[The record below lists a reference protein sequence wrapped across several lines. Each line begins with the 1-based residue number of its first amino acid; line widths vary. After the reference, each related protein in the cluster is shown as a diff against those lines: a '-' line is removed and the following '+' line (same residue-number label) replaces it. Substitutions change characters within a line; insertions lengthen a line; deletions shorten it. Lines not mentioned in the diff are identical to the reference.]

1 MKTSLMPFAIAAAAV
16 AAVVGS
22 SSLSARD
29 DPVELKLTDLEAR
42 MIRIEKIVNNQSLLE
57 LANQL
62 EQLRSETAALRGD
75 IEQLRHD
82 TDSAASRQKELYV
95 DVDKRLQ
102 SLEQAE
108 RGASLAPP
116 PSLPAPSTAPPS
128 SAPSSSPP
136 PRTPAPAAA
145 GAAVASAPKPGV
157 SDKQAYQTAFDL
169 LQARKYDEAGKAFT
183 QFLSAYATSPLA
195 DNAQYWLAQSH
206 YVQRQFNVALPE
218 FQKVIDK
225 YPQSSKLPDALLK
238 VGYCQSE
245 LGNKNAAR
253 TALQQVMKQFPD
265 TTAARLATQQLEK
278 LSQEGG

>member
-1 MKTSLMPFAIAAAAV
+1 MPFAIAVAAA
-16 AAVVGS
+16 ALVGS

-42 MIRIEKIVNNQSLLE
+42 MIRIEKIVNNQSLIE

-62 EQLRSETAALRGD
+62 DQLRSETAALRGD

-82 TDSAASRQKELYV
+82 TDGAASRQKELYV

-108 RGASLAPP
+108 RGAALAPP
-116 PSLPAPSTAPPS
+116 PTLPPPS

-136 PRTPAPAAA
+136 PSRAPASAAA

-169 LQARKYDEAGKAFT
+169 LQARKYDEAAKAFT
-183 QFLSAYATSPLA
+183 QFLSGYASSPLA

-218 FQKVIDK
+218 FQKVVDK

-245 LGNKNAAR
+245 LGNKSAAR
-253 TALQQVMKQFPD
+253 TVLQQVMRQFPD

>member
-1 MKTSLMPFAIAAAAV
+1 MRTSWMPFAIAAAAV

-42 MIRIEKIVNNQSLLE
+42 MIRIEKIVNNQSLIE

-62 EQLRSETAALRGD
+62 DQLRSETAALRGD

-82 TDSAASRQKELYV
+82 TDSSATRQKELYV

-108 RGASLAPP
+108 RGAALAPP
-116 PSLPAPSTAPPS
+116 PLSTPSLPPA
-128 SAPSSSPP
+128 SSSPP
-136 PRTPAPAAA
+136 PRSTAAAA
-145 GAAVASAPKPGV
+145 GGAAAAAPKPGV

-169 LQARKYDEAGKAFT
+169 LQARKYDEAAKAFN
-183 QFLSAYATSPLA
+183 QFLSGYASSPLA

-218 FQKVIDK
+218 FQKVIEK

-245 LGNKNAAR
+245 LGNKSAAR

>member
-1 MKTSLMPFAIAAAAV
+1 MPIAIAAAAV
-16 AAVVGS
+16 AAIVGS

-42 MIRIEKIVNNQSLLE
+42 MIRIEKIVNNQSLIE

-62 EQLRSETAALRGD
+62 DQLRSETAALRGD

-82 TDSAASRQKELYV
+82 TDGAASRQKELYV

-108 RGASLAPP
+108 RGASLAAPP
-116 PSLPAPSTAPPS
+116 TLPAPSSVSPS
-128 SAPSSSPP
+128 STPP
-136 PRTPAPAAA
+136 PRTPAASAP
-145 GAAVASAPKPGV
+145 AAVAAGPKPGV

-169 LQARKYDEAGKAFT
+169 LQARKYDEAAKSFT
-183 QFLSAYATSPLA
+183 QFLSGYASSPLA

-245 LGNKNAAR
+245 LGNKSAAR
-253 TALQQVMKQFPD
+253 TALQQVMKQYPD

>member
-1 MKTSLMPFAIAAAAV
+1 MKTSLMPIAIA

-42 MIRIEKIVNNQSLLE
+42 MIRIEKIVNNQSLIE

-62 EQLRSETAALRGD
+62 DQLRSETAALRGD

-82 TDSAASRQKELYV
+82 TDGAASRQRELYV

-108 RGASLAPP
+108 RSAALAPP
-116 PSLPAPSTAPPS
+116 QPAPAPAAPS
-128 SAPSSSPP
+128 SAP
-136 PRTPAPAAA
+136 PRVPATTAPAAVTA
-145 GAAVASAPKPGV
+145 APKPGV
-157 SDKQAYQTAFDL
+157 SDKQAYQAAFDL
-169 LQARKYDEAGKAFT
+169 LQARKYDEAAKSFT
-183 QFLSAYATSPLA
+183 QFLSGYASSPLA

-218 FQKVIDK
+218 FQKVVDK

-238 VGYCQSE
+238 VGYCQTE

>member
-1 MKTSLMPFAIAAAAV
+1 MPFAIGAAAV

-42 MIRIEKIVNNQSLLE
+42 MIRIEKIVNNQSLIE

-62 EQLRSETAALRGD
+62 DQLRSETAALRGD

-82 TDSAASRQKELYV
+82 TDSSASRQKELYV

-108 RGASLAPP
+108 RGAALAPP
-116 PSLPAPSTAPPS
+116 PLSTPSLPPAS
-128 SAPSSSPP
+128 SAPP
-136 PRTPAPAAA
+136 PRSAAAAA
-145 GAAVASAPKPGV
+145 GGAAAAAPKPGV

-169 LQARKYDEAGKAFT
+169 LQARKYDEAAKAFT
-183 QFLSAYATSPLA
+183 QFLSGYASSPLA

-218 FQKVIDK
+218 FQKVIEK

-245 LGNKNAAR
+245 LGNKSAAR

>member
-1 MKTSLMPFAIAAAAV
+1 MKTSLMPFAIAAAAL

-42 MIRIEKIVNNQSLLE
+42 MIRIEKIVNNQSLIE

-62 EQLRSETAALRGD
+62 DQLRSETAALRGD

-82 TDSAASRQKELYV
+82 TDGAASRQKELYV

-108 RGASLAPP
+108 RGAAFAPSPQTPSSPPASSAPP
-116 PSLPAPSTAPPS
+116 PR
-128 SAPSSSPP
+128 SA
-136 PRTPAPAAA
+136 TAAA
-145 GAAVASAPKPGV
+145 GGAVASAPKPGV

-169 LQARKYDEAGKAFT
+169 LQARKYDEAAKAFT
-183 QFLSAYATSPLA
+183 QFLSGYASSPLA

-245 LGNKNAAR
+245 LGNKSAAR
-253 TALQQVMKQFPD
+253 TALQEVKRQFPD
-265 TTAARLATQQLEK
+265 TTAARLAAQQLEK

>member
-1 MKTSLMPFAIAAAAV
+1 MKTSFMPFAIAAAA

-42 MIRIEKIVNNQSLLE
+42 MIRIEKIVNNQSLIE

-62 EQLRSETAALRGD
+62 DQLRSETAALRGD

-82 TDSAASRQKELYV
+82 TDGAANRQKELYV

-108 RGASLAPP
+108 RGAALAPP
-116 PSLPAPSTAPPS
+116 ATLPAPLSTPS
-128 SAPSSSPP
+128 SLPLPSRAPA
-136 PRTPAPAAA
+136 TAAA
-145 GAAVASAPKPGV
+145 GGAVAAAPKPGV

-169 LQARKYDEAGKAFT
+169 LQARKYDEAAKSFT
-183 QFLSAYATSPLA
+183 QFLSGYASSPLA

-218 FQKVIDK
+218 FQKVVEK

-245 LGNKNAAR
+245 LGNKSAAR

>member
-1 MKTSLMPFAIAAAAV
+1 MKTSLMPFAIAAAGL

-42 MIRIEKIVNNQSLLE
+42 MIRIEKIVNNQSLIE

-62 EQLRSETAALRGD
+62 DQLRSETAALRGD

-82 TDSAASRQKELYV
+82 TDGAASRQKELYV

-108 RGASLAPP
+108 RGAAFAPP
-116 PSLPAPSTAPPS
+116 PQPPS
-128 SAPSSSPP
+128 SPPASSASPP
-136 PRTPAPAAA
+136 RSATAAA
-145 GAAVASAPKPGV
+145 GGAVASAPKPGV

-169 LQARKYDEAGKAFT
+169 LQARKYDEAAKAFT
-183 QFLSAYATSPLA
+183 QFLSGYSSSPLA

-238 VGYCQSE
+238 IGYCQSE
-245 LGNKNAAR
+245 LGNKSAAR
-253 TALQQVMKQFPD
+253 TALQQVMRQFPD

>member
-1 MKTSLMPFAIAAAAV
+1 MKTSFIPFAIAAAAV

-42 MIRIEKIVNNQSLLE
+42 MIRIEKIVNNQSLIE

-62 EQLRSETAALRGD
+62 DQLRSETTALRGD

-82 TDSAASRQKELYV
+82 TDSSASRQKELYV
-95 DVDKRLQ
+95 DIDKRLQ

-108 RGASLAPP
+108 RGAAFAPP
-116 PSLPAPSTAPPS
+116 PSTAPASQSPS
-128 SAPSSSPP
+128 ASPP
-136 PRTPAPAAA
+136 PRAPAAA
-145 GAAVASAPKPGV
+145 AAGGAVASAPKPGV

-169 LQARKYDEAGKAFT
+169 LQARKYDEAAKSFN
-183 QFLSAYATSPLA
+183 QFLSAYSTSPLA

-225 YPQSSKLPDALLK
+225 YPQSSKLPDAWLK

-245 LGNKNAAR
+245 LGNKSAAR

>member
-1 MKTSLMPFAIAAAAV
+1 MKTSLMPFAIIAAAV

-42 MIRIEKIVNNQSLLE
+42 MIRIEKIVNNQSLIE

-62 EQLRSETAALRGD
+62 DQLRSETAMLRGD

-82 TDSAASRQKELYV
+82 TDASASRQRDLYV

-116 PSLPAPSTAPPS
+116 PLPPLPTPS
-128 SAPSSSPP
+128 SPPASSSPP
-136 PRTPAPAAA
+136 PRAAPSTAPAAV
-145 GAAVASAPKPGV
+145 AAAPKPGV

-183 QFLSAYATSPLA
+183 QFLSAYASSPLA

-218 FQKVIDK
+218 FQKVVDK

-245 LGNKNAAR
+245 LGHKDAAR
-253 TALQQVMKQFPD
+253 TAFQQVMRQFPD

>member
-1 MKTSLMPFAIAAAAV
+1 MPFAIAAAAV

-42 MIRIEKIVNNQSLLE
+42 MIKIEKIVNNQSLIE

-62 EQLRSETAALRGD
+62 EQLRSETTALRGD
-75 IEQLRHD
+75 IEELRHD
-82 TDSAASRQKELYV
+82 TDSAANRQKELYV

-102 SLEQAE
+102 ALEQAE

-116 PSLPAPSTAPPS
+116 PLSAPS
-128 SAPSSSPP
+128 SAPAPSAPTSSPP
-136 PRTPAPAAA
+136 PRSPAPAAA
-145 GAAVASAPKPGV
+145 GGAVASAPKPGV
-157 SDKQAYQTAFDL
+157 SDKQAYQNAFDL

-183 QFLSAYATSPLA
+183 QFLSGYASSPLA

-218 FQKVIDK
+218 FQKVVDK

-253 TALQQVMKQFPD
+253 TVLQQVMKQFPD

>member
-1 MKTSLMPFAIAAAAV
+1 MRTSWMPFAIGAAAI

-42 MIRIEKIVNNQSLLE
+42 MIRIEKIVNNQSLIE

-62 EQLRSETAALRGD
+62 DQLRSETAALRGD

-82 TDSAASRQKELYV
+82 TDSSASRQKELYV

-108 RGASLAPP
+108 RGAALAPP
-116 PSLPAPSTAPPS
+116 PLSTPSLPPAS
-128 SAPSSSPP
+128 SAPP
-136 PRTPAPAAA
+136 PRSAPAAA
-145 GAAVASAPKPGV
+145 GAAAAAAPKPGV

-169 LQARKYDEAGKAFT
+169 LQARKYDEAAKAFT
-183 QFLSAYATSPLA
+183 QFLSGYASSPLA

-218 FQKVIDK
+218 FQKVIEK

-245 LGNKNAAR
+245 LGNKSAAR

>member
-1 MKTSLMPFAIAAAAV
+1 MRTSWMPFAIGAAAV

-42 MIRIEKIVNNQSLLE
+42 MIRIEKIVNNQSLIE

-62 EQLRSETAALRGD
+62 DQLRSETAALRGD

-82 TDSAASRQKELYV
+82 TDSSASRQKELYV

-108 RGASLAPP
+108 RGAALAPP
-116 PSLPAPSTAPPS
+116 PLSTPSLPPAS
-128 SAPSSSPP
+128 SAPP
-136 PRTPAPAAA
+136 PRSAAAAA
-145 GAAVASAPKPGV
+145 GGAAAAAPKPGV

-169 LQARKYDEAGKAFT
+169 LQARKYDEAAKAFT
-183 QFLSAYATSPLA
+183 QFLSGYASSPLA

-218 FQKVIDK
+218 FQKVIEK

-245 LGNKNAAR
+245 LGNMSAAR

>member
-1 MKTSLMPFAIAAAAV
+1 MRTSWLPFAIGAAAV

-42 MIRIEKIVNNQSLLE
+42 MIRIEKIVNNQSLIE

-62 EQLRSETAALRGD
+62 DQLRSETAALRGD

-82 TDSAASRQKELYV
+82 TDSSASRQKELYV

-108 RGASLAPP
+108 RGAALAPP
-116 PSLPAPSTAPPS
+116 PLSTPSLPAAA
-128 SAPSSSPP
+128 SAPA
-136 PRTPAPAAA
+136 PRSAAAAA
-145 GAAVASAPKPGV
+145 GGAAAAAPKPGV

-169 LQARKYDEAGKAFT
+169 LQARKYDEAAKAFT
-183 QFLSAYATSPLA
+183 QFLSGYASSPLA

-218 FQKVIDK
+218 FQKVIEK

-245 LGNKNAAR
+245 LGNKSAAR

>member
-1 MKTSLMPFAIAAAAV
+1 MKTSFIPFAIAAAAV

-42 MIRIEKIVNNQSLLE
+42 MIRIEKIVNNQSLIE

-62 EQLRSETAALRGD
+62 DQLRSETAALRGD
-75 IEQLRHD
+75 IEELRHD

-116 PSLPAPSTAPPS
+116 PQSAPSSAPPS
-128 SAPSSSPP
+128 SAPSSAPP
-136 PRTPAPAAA
+136 PRAPAAA
-145 GAAVASAPKPGV
+145 AGGAVAAAPKPGV

-169 LQARKYDEAGKAFT
+169 LQARKYDEAAKAFT
-183 QFLSAYATSPLA
+183 QFLSAYASSPLA

-253 TALQQVMKQFPD
+253 SALQQVMKQFPD

>member
-42 MIRIEKIVNNQSLLE
+42 MIRIEKIVNNQSLIE

-62 EQLRSETAALRGD
+62 DQLRSETAALRGD

-82 TDSAASRQKELYV
+82 TDGAASRNKELYV

-102 SLEQAE
+102 TLEQAE
-108 RGASLAPP
+108 RGAALAPP
-116 PSLPAPSTAPPS
+116 PTQ
-128 SAPSSSPP
+128 
-136 PRTPAPAAA
+136 PAPAAPSSTPPPRA
-145 GAAVASAPKPGV
+145 SATAPAAVAAAPKPGV

-169 LQARKYDEAGKAFT
+169 LQARKYDEAAKSFNA
-183 QFLSAYATSPLA
+183 FLSGYASSPLA

-218 FQKVIDK
+218 FQKVVDK

-238 VGYCQSE
+238 VGYCQTE

>member
-1 MKTSLMPFAIAAAAV
+1 MRTSWLPFAIGAAAV

-42 MIRIEKIVNNQSLLE
+42 MIRIEKIVNNQSLIE

-62 EQLRSETAALRGD
+62 DQLRSETAALRGD

-82 TDSAASRQKELYV
+82 TDSSASRQKELYV

-108 RGASLAPP
+108 RGAALAPP
-116 PSLPAPSTAPPS
+116 PLSTPSLPAAA
-128 SAPSSSPP
+128 SAPA
-136 PRTPAPAAA
+136 PRSAAAAA
-145 GAAVASAPKPGV
+145 GGAAAAAPKPGV

-169 LQARKYDEAGKAFT
+169 LQARKFDEAAKAFT
-183 QFLSAYATSPLA
+183 QFLSGYASSPLA

-218 FQKVIDK
+218 FQKVIEK
-225 YPQSSKLPDALLK
+225 YPQSTKLPDALLK

-245 LGNKNAAR
+245 LGNKSAAR

>member
-1 MKTSLMPFAIAAAAV
+1 MKTSLVRFAIAAAAV
-16 AAVVGS
+16 AAIVGS

-42 MIRIEKIVNNQSLLE
+42 MIRIEKIVNNQSLIE

-62 EQLRSETAALRGD
+62 DQLRSETASLRGD
-75 IEQLRHD
+75 VEQLRHD
-82 TDSAASRQKELYV
+82 TDSAASRQRELYV

-116 PSLPAPSTAPPS
+116 PALTAPS
-128 SAPSSSPP
+128 SAPASSAPP
-136 PRTPAPAAA
+136 PRAPATTAP
-145 GAAVASAPKPGV
+145 AVAAAPKPGV

-169 LQARKYDEAGKAFT
+169 LQARKYDEAAKAFT
-183 QFLSAYATSPLA
+183 QFLSGYASSPLA

-245 LGNKNAAR
+245 LGNKSAAR
-253 TALQQVMKQFPD
+253 TALQQVMKQYPD

>member
-1 MKTSLMPFAIAAAAV
+1 MKTSFMPFAIAAAAV

-42 MIRIEKIVNNQSLLE
+42 MIRIEKIVNNQSLIE

-62 EQLRSETAALRGD
+62 DQLRSETAMLRGD

-102 SLEQAE
+102 SLEQAQ
-108 RGASLAPP
+108 RGAALAPP
-116 PSLPAPSTAPPS
+116 PTLPVPS

-136 PRTPAPAAA
+136 PPRAPATPPPSGALAA
-145 GAAVASAPKPGV
+145 APKPGV

-183 QFLSAYATSPLA
+183 QFLSGYASSPLA

-206 YVQRQFNVALPE
+206 YVQRQFNAALPE
-218 FQKVIDK
+218 FQKVVDK

-253 TALQQVMKQFPD
+253 TALQQVMRQFPD

>member
-1 MKTSLMPFAIAAAAV
+1 MTTSLMRFAIAAAAV
-16 AAVVGS
+16 AAVAGS

-42 MIRIEKIVNNQSLLE
+42 MIRIEKIVNNQSLIE

-62 EQLRSETAALRGD
+62 DQLRSETTALRGD

-82 TDSAASRQKELYV
+82 TDGAASRQKELYV

-108 RGASLAPP
+108 RGAAFAPP
-116 PSLPAPSTAPPS
+116 PQTPSSPPAS
-128 SAPSSSPP
+128 SAPP
-136 PRTPAPAAA
+136 PRSAPAT
-145 GAAVASAPKPGV
+145 AAVGGAVAAAPKPGV

-169 LQARKYDEAGKAFT
+169 LQARKYDEAAKAFT
-183 QFLSAYATSPLA
+183 QFLSGYASSPLA
-195 DNAQYWLAQSH
+195 DNAQ

-245 LGNKNAAR
+245 LGNKSAAR
-253 TALQQVMKQFPD
+253 TALQQVMRQFPD

>member
-1 MKTSLMPFAIAAAAV
+1 MKTSLMRFAIAAAAV

-42 MIRIEKIVNNQSLLE
+42 MIRIEKIVNNQSLIE

-62 EQLRSETAALRGD
+62 DQLRSETAALRGD
-75 IEQLRHD
+75 IEQLKHD
-82 TDSAASRQKELYV
+82 TDGAASRQKELYV

-108 RGASLAPP
+108 RGAALAPP
-116 PSLPAPSTAPPS
+116 PLTSPSLPPA
-128 SAPSSSPP
+128 SSSPP
-136 PRTPAPAAA
+136 PRSAAAAA
-145 GAAVASAPKPGV
+145 GGAAAAAPKPGV

-169 LQARKYDEAGKAFT
+169 LQARKYDEAAKAFT
-183 QFLSAYATSPLA
+183 QFLSGYASSPLA

-218 FQKVIDK
+218 FQKVVDK
-225 YPQSSKLPDALLK
+225 YPQSSKLADALLK

-245 LGNKNAAR
+245 LGNKSGAR
-253 TALQQVMKQFPD
+253 SALQQVMKQFPD

>member
-42 MIRIEKIVNNQSLLE
+42 MIRIEKIVNNQSLIE

-62 EQLRSETAALRGD
+62 DQLRSETAALRGD

-82 TDSAASRQKELYV
+82 TDGAASRQKELYV

-108 RGASLAPP
+108 RGAAFA
-116 PSLPAPSTAPPS
+116 PAPTSPAPS
-128 SAPSSSPP
+128 SAPTSSPP
-136 PRTPAPAAA
+136 PSRGSATAAGGA
-145 GAAVASAPKPGV
+145 GAAGPKPGV

-169 LQARKYDEAGKAFT
+169 VQARKYDEAAKAFT
-183 QFLSAYATSPLA
+183 QFLSSYASSPLA
-195 DNAQYWLAQSH
+195 DNAQYWLGQSH

-218 FQKVIDK
+218 FQKVVDK

-238 VGYCQSE
+238 VGICQSE
-245 LGNKNAAR
+245 VGNKSAAR
-253 TALQQVMKQFPD
+253 STLQQVMRQFPD
-265 TTAARLATQQLEK
+265 TTTARLAAQQLEK

>member
-1 MKTSLMPFAIAAAAV
+1 MRTSWLPFAIGAAAV

-42 MIRIEKIVNNQSLLE
+42 MIRIEKIVNNQSLIE

-62 EQLRSETAALRGD
+62 DQLRSETAALRGD

-82 TDSAASRQKELYV
+82 TDSSASRQKELYV

-108 RGASLAPP
+108 RGAALAPP
-116 PSLPAPSTAPPS
+116 PLSTPSLPAAA
-128 SAPSSSPP
+128 SAPP
-136 PRTPAPAAA
+136 PRSAAAAA
-145 GAAVASAPKPGV
+145 GGAAAAAPRPGV

-169 LQARKYDEAGKAFT
+169 LQARKYDEAAKAFT
-183 QFLSAYATSPLA
+183 QFLSGYASSPLA

-218 FQKVIDK
+218 FQKVIEK

-245 LGNKNAAR
+245 LGNKSAAK
-253 TALQQVMKQFPD
+253 TALEQVKRQFPD
-265 TTAARLATQQLEK
+265 TTAARLAAQQLEK

>member
-1 MKTSLMPFAIAAAAV
+1 MKTSFMPLAIAAAAV
-16 AAVVGS
+16 VAVVGS
-22 SSLSARD
+22 SSLAARD

-42 MIRIEKIVNNQSLLE
+42 MIRIEKIVNNQSLIE

-62 EQLRSETAALRGD
+62 DQLRSETAMLRGD

-82 TDSAASRQKELYV
+82 TDSAASRQRELYV

-108 RGASLAPP
+108 RGAALAPP
-116 PSLPAPSTAPPS
+116 PTLPAPSSAPAPTGTAS
-128 SAPSSSPP
+128 SAPP
-136 PRTPAPAAA
+136 PRAPASAPAAA
-145 GAAVASAPKPGV
+145 ATAPKPGV

-183 QFLSAYATSPLA
+183 LFLSGYASSPLA

-218 FQKVIDK
+218 FQKVVDK

-253 TALQQVMKQFPD
+253 TTLQQVMKQFPD

>member
-1 MKTSLMPFAIAAAAV
+1 MKTSLMRFAIAAAAV
-16 AAVVGS
+16 AAVVSS

-42 MIRIEKIVNNQSLLE
+42 MIRIEKIVNNQSLIE

-62 EQLRSETAALRGD
+62 DQLRSETTALRGD

-82 TDSAASRQKELYV
+82 TDGAASRQKELYV

-108 RGASLAPP
+108 RGAAFAPP
-116 PSLPAPSTAPPS
+116 PQTPSSPPAS
-128 SAPSSSPP
+128 SAPP
-136 PRTPAPAAA
+136 PRSAPATAAA
-145 GAAVASAPKPGV
+145 GGAVAAAPKPGV

-169 LQARKYDEAGKAFT
+169 LQARKYDEAAKAFT
-183 QFLSAYATSPLA
+183 QFLSGYASSPLA

-245 LGNKNAAR
+245 LGNKSAAR
-253 TALQQVMKQFPD
+253 TALQQVMRQFPD

>member
-1 MKTSLMPFAIAAAAV
+1 MKTSWMPFAIAAAAV

-42 MIRIEKIVNNQSLLE
+42 MIRIEKIVNNQSLIE

-62 EQLRSETAALRGD
+62 DQLRSETAALRGD

-82 TDSAASRQKELYV
+82 TDSSASRQKELYV

-108 RGASLAPP
+108 RGAALAPP
-116 PSLPAPSTAPPS
+116 PQFAPSTAPAS
-128 SAPSSSPP
+128 SAPSSAPP
-136 PRTPAPAAA
+136 PRAPAAA

-169 LQARKYDEAGKAFT
+169 LQARKYDEAAKAFT
-183 QFLSAYATSPLA
+183 GFLSGYASSPLA

-238 VGYCQSE
+238 VGYCQTE
-245 LGNKNAAR
+245 LGNKSAAR
-253 TALQQVMKQFPD
+253 NALQQVMKQFPD

>member
-16 AAVVGS
+16 VAVVGS

-42 MIRIEKIVNNQSLLE
+42 MIRIEKIVNNQSLIE

-75 IEQLRHD
+75 LEELRHD
-82 TDSAASRQKELYV
+82 SDSTASRERELYV

-102 SLEQAE
+102 SLEQAG
-108 RGASLAPP
+108 RGAGLAPAP
-116 PSLPAPSTAPPS
+116 TVPAPSP
-128 SAPSSSPP
+128 APSSS
-136 PRTPAPAAA
+136 APAAHTPA
-145 GAAVASAPKPGV
+145 AAPTGGAVAAASKPAV
-157 SDKQAYQTAFDL
+157 SDKQAYQAAFDL
-169 LQARKYDEAGKAFT
+169 LQARHYDEAGKAFT
-183 QFLSAYATSPLA
+183 QFLSSYASSPLA
-195 DNAQYWLAQSH
+195 DNAQYWLAQTH
-206 YVQRQFNVALPE
+206 FVQRQFNVALPE
-218 FQKVIDK
+218 FQKLVEK
-225 YPQSSKLPDALLK
+225 YPQSQKLPDALLK

-245 LGNKNAAR
+245 LGHKDAAR
-253 TALQQVMKQFPD
+253 TALQQVMRQFPD

>member
-1 MKTSLMPFAIAAAAV
+1 MKTSLMRFAIAAAAV
-16 AAVVGS
+16 AAVVSS

-42 MIRIEKIVNNQSLLE
+42 MIRIEKIVNNQSLIE

-62 EQLRSETAALRGD
+62 DQLRSETTALRGD

-82 TDSAASRQKELYV
+82 TDGAASRQKELYV

-108 RGASLAPP
+108 RGAAFAPP
-116 PSLPAPSTAPPS
+116 PQTP
-128 SAPSSSPP
+128 SPP
-136 PRTPAPAAA
+136 PASSTPPPRSAPATAAA
-145 GAAVASAPKPGV
+145 GGAVAAAPKPGM

-169 LQARKYDEAGKAFT
+169 LQARKYDEAAKAFT
-183 QFLSAYATSPLA
+183 QFMSGYASSPLA

-245 LGNKNAAR
+245 LGNKSAAR
-253 TALQQVMKQFPD
+253 TALQQVMRQFPD
-265 TTAARLATQQLEK
+265 TTAARLASQQLEK

>member
-1 MKTSLMPFAIAAAAV
+1 
-16 AAVVGS
+16 
-22 SSLSARD
+22 
-29 DPVELKLTDLEAR
+29 VELKLTDLEAR

-102 SLEQAE
+102 TLEQAE

-116 PSLPAPSTAPPS
+116 PQFAPSTAPASPP
-128 SAPSSSPP
+128 PSSSPP
-136 PRTPAPAAA
+136 PRAPAGAAA
-145 GAAVASAPKPGV
+145 GGAVASAPRPGV

-169 LQARKYDEAGKAFT
+169 LQARKYDEAAKAFT
-183 QFLSAYATSPLA
+183 GFLSGYASSPLA

-238 VGYCQSE
+238 VGYCQGE
-245 LGNKNAAR
+245 LGNKSAAR
-253 TALQQVMKQFPD
+253 AALQQVMKQFPD

>member
-1 MKTSLMPFAIAAAAV
+1 
-16 AAVVGS
+16 
-22 SSLSARD
+22 
-29 DPVELKLTDLEAR
+29 
-42 MIRIEKIVNNQSLLE
+42 MIRIEKIVNNQSLIE

-62 EQLRSETAALRGD
+62 EQLRAETTALRGD
-75 IEQLRHD
+75 IEELRHD
-82 TDSAASRQKELYV
+82 TDSNASRQKELYV

-116 PSLPAPSTAPPS
+116 PTLPAPSAAP
-128 SAPSSSPP
+128 APSSSPP

-169 LQARKYDEAGKAFT
+169 LQGRKYDEAGKAFT
-183 QFLSAYATSPLA
+183 QFLSAYSTSPLA

-253 TALQQVMKQFPD
+253 AALQQVMKQFPD